1 MPIQE
6 SIETKIQKRL
16 HPLYWQVENE
26 SHRHSGPA
34 MESHFKVTVVS
45 DQFNGLN
52 LVKRHQQLYA
62 LLAEEM
68 AGEVHALALHLY
80 TPGEWAERQE
90 QSRQSPNCAGANQ
103 PN

>member
-1 MPIQE
+1 MRIQQ
-6 SIETKIQKRL
+6 SIETKIQQQL
-16 HPLYWQVENE
+16 QPVHWVVENE

-34 MESHFKVTVVS
+34 QESHFKLTVVS
-45 DQFNGLN
+45 DLFNGLN

-80 TPGEWAERQE
+80 TPDEWQARQE
-90 QSRQSPNCAGANQ
+90 QARPSPNCAGAN
-103 PN
+103 

>member
-1 MPIQE
+1 MSIQA
-6 SIETKIQKRL
+6 SIENKIQ
-16 HPLYWQVENE
+16 HTFQPSHWVVENE

-34 MESHFKVTVVS
+34 QESHFKLTIVS
-45 DQFNGLN
+45 DQFSGLN

-80 TPGEWAERQE
+80 TPDEWQARQE
-90 QSRQSPNCAGANQ
+90 QARPSPNCAGAN
-103 PN
+103 